1 MRVLVSGG
9 GTGGHI
15 YPAVALIQEI
25 QKRQPDCQ
33 ILYVGT
39 PSGLESRLIPALGY
53 QYAGVEVEGLPRKV
67 NKKFFRSINTLRKGL
82 LEARKVIKDFKPD
95 LAIGTGGY
103 VSGPILFQ
111 ASRMGVKTL
120 IHEQNSYPGITN
132 RILSKFV
139 DQICVT
145 FESSSK
151 FFKHPDRIAVTG
163 NPIRNNFKEEADE
176 ADYAY
181 FDFSKDKTTVFAFGG
196 SNGSEALNDAM
207 VEAIPQ
213 LAQAGLQ
220 VIHVTGPKH
229 HENFMKILGPA
240 PDGVRIYP
248 YMDQMPSAYAVSDLI
263 VTSSGAITL
272 AEIAY
277 VGLASILIPKGYTT
291 ENHQEYNARAYV
303 DAGASKMILE
313 KDLSPDRLAS
323 EILTLTQNPNTLKKM
338 AEKSRGL
345 GNDQAA
351 EVIIDLAF
359 DLVDPQA

>member
-25 QKRQPDCQ
+25 QKRRPDCE

-39 PSGLESRLIPALGY
+39 PDGLESRLVPKMGY
-53 QYAGVEVEGLPRKV
+53 AYTGVEVEGLPRKV
-67 NKKFFRSINTLRKGL
+67 NKKFLHSINTLRKGL

-120 IHEQNSYPGITN
+120 VHEQNSYPGITN
-132 RILSKFV
+132 RILSRFV

-151 FFKHPDRIAVTG
+151 FFTHGDRIKVTG
-163 NPIRNNFKEEADE
+163 NPIRNNFKAKADPM
-176 ADYAY
+176 DYAQ
-181 FDFSKDKTTVFAFGG
+181 FGLSKDKTIVFAFGG
-196 SNGSEALNDAM
+196 SNGSQSLNEAMLGL
-207 VEAIPQ
+207 IPD
-213 LAQAGLQ
+213 LAKAGLQ
-220 VIHVTGPKH
+220 LIHVTGPAHYDDFVKQ
-229 HENFMKILGPA
+229 LGPIQE
-240 PDGVRIYP
+240 GVRIYP
-248 YMDQMPSAYAVSDLI
+248 YMDKMPSAYAVSDLI

-277 VGLASILIPKGYTT
+277 VGLASILIPKAYTT

-303 DAGASKMILE
+303 DAGASTMILE
-313 KDLSPDRLAS
+313 KDLTADRLLK
-323 EILTLTQNPNTLKKM
+323 EILDLTKDPGRLQEM
-338 AEKSRGL
+338 AEKSRTM

-351 EVIIDLAF
+351 EEIIDIAF
-359 DLVDPQA
+359 TMMEDKV